1 MQRITGLITI
11 LFLCSFSV
19 FSQQAHL
26 SGTLTDGNE
35 KTPVYNSV
43 VALLTPVD
51 SILYKFTRSD
61 KKGNFNFKNVK
72 AGNYIL
78 MTSHYQYADYID
90 PIIIKEN
97 ENKLETIALK
107 SKIELLREVVIK
119 TGSIRIKGDT
129 TSYRA
134 SDFVVSENANVE
146 ELLKKITWNTSR

>member
-1 MQRITGLITI
+1 MQRIIGLITI

-61 KKGNFNFKNVK
+61 KKGNFNFKNVNISK
-72 AGNYIL
+72 MNIN
-78 MTSHYQYADYID
+78 SNFKID
-90 PIIIKEN
+90 I
-97 ENKLETIALK
+97 
-107 SKIELLREVVIK
+107 
-119 TGSIRIKGDT
+119 
-129 TSYRA
+129 
-134 SDFVVSENANVE
+134 F
-146 ELLKKITWNTSR
+146 